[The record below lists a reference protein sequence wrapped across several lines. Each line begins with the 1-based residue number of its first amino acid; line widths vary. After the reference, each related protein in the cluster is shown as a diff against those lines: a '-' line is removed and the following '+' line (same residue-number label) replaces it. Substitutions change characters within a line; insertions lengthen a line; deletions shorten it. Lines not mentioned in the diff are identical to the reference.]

1 VAQEQAGMIKMM
13 DAADEAFALLSGPV
27 QFTKLKD
34 ESRILLVQDTFG
46 KVSKELKSHW
56 FNQKI
61 YACLPNCPFCLA
73 YKTIF
78 KRSIK
83 NSSENLKFARDL
95 KIRTHNIYPIWDFDT
110 QEYSAVDIPKML
122 MSKLMENQD
131 KLDRETIISKF
142 RIGTMPYIEYSLEF
156 GNIVEK
162 DPAPFSIDSIG
173 DTIGIKDYNRS
184 QIMQDILREIQP

>member
-1 VAQEQAGMIKMM
+1 
-13 DAADEAFALLSGPV
+13 
-27 QFTKLKD
+27 
-34 ESRILLVQDTFG
+34 
-46 KVSKELKSHW
+46 
-56 FNQKI
+56 
-61 YACLPNCPFCLA
+61 
-73 YKTIF
+73 
-78 KRSIK
+78 
-83 NSSENLKFARDL
+83 
-95 KIRTHNIYPIWDFDT
+95 
-110 QEYSAVDIPKML
+110 ML